1 MPRAAKQSTS
11 AINALFLTSSSFES
25 SWVRTI
31 PFIIRPARA
40 NGKLIQFIQ
49 PRHGKRPTTNRPNAT
64 IPMIKLILDIVSKL
78 VYDWLNVI
86 NYSYQ
91 LLLLF
96 KNSLRL
102 RPTEKIL
109 FNRIIRNRGILPLF
123 NNVAVL
129 RFKFVISMNARVIP
143 QREHSLLNL
152 ATE

>member
-1 MPRAAKQSTS
+1 
-11 AINALFLTSSSFES
+11 
-25 SWVRTI
+25 
-31 PFIIRPARA
+31 
-40 NGKLIQFIQ
+40 
-49 PRHGKRPTTNRPNAT
+49 
-64 IPMIKLILDIVSKL
+64 MIKLILDIVSKL